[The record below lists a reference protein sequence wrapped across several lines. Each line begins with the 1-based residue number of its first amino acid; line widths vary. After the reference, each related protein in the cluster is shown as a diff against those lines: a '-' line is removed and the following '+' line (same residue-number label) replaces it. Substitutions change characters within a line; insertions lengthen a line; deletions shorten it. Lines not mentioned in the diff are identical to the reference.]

1 MIVAV
6 SAASSRKSLTGPAG
20 IVVDILARQ
29 AWVNDNAVE
38 LSALGFGMLCL
49 LIERTGEVVTTDDLA
64 QLVWGHERAGEPS
77 YIHTAV
83 YRLRTA
89 LGVAGATEL
98 IRNVRGVGYTLIGER
113 RFNDLVTEQP
123 ILEATLRAAQT
134 PHVLVSLEFNVNLA
148 NQAAA
153 DILGYEVSELES
165 MPARAVLAPPDQVG
179 DRLRMA
185 ERMAL
190 KREPV
195 YAEEFQVVQKDGEV
209 ISVDADVSPIMLHG
223 TVAGLL
229 IEFRRQ

>member
-1 MIVAV
+1 
-6 SAASSRKSLTGPAG
+6 
-20 IVVDILARQ
+20 VDIPARQ
-29 AWVNDNAVE
+29 AWVNENAVE
-38 LSALGFGMLCL
+38 LSALGFDMLCL

-89 LGVAGATEL
+89 LGHAGATDL

-134 PHVLVSLEFNVNLA
+134 PHLLVSLDFKVNLA

-153 DILGYEVSELES
+153 ELLGYEVNDLES
-165 MPARAVLAPPDQVG
+165 MPPRTVLAPPE
-179 DRLRMA
+179 LAA
-185 ERMAL
+185 ERMRL
-190 KREPV
+190 GEQLVQSRETV
-195 YAEEFQVVQKDGEV
+195 HADEFQVARGDGRT
-209 ISVDADVSPIMLHG
+209 ISVAADVTPILLHG
-223 TVAGLL
+223 SVIGML
-229 IEFRRQ
+229 IEFRV

>member
-1 MIVAV
+1 MSVA
-6 SAASSRKSLTGPAG
+6 STRRSLTGPAG
-20 IVVDILARQ
+20 IVVDIPARQ

-38 LSALGFGMLCL
+38 LSALGFDMLCL

-89 LGVAGATEL
+89 LGQAGATEL
-98 IRNVRGVGYTLIGER
+98 IRNVRGVGYALIGER

-134 PHVLVSLEFNVNLA
+134 PHLLVSLDFKVNLA
-148 NQAAA
+148 NQAVA

-165 MPARAVLAPPDQVG
+165 MPARTLLAPPEQAAE
-179 DRLRMA
+179 RLRMG
-185 ERMAL
+185 E
-190 KREPV
+190 
-195 YAEEFQVVQKDGEV
+195 QVVQKREPLHVEGLQMVRGDGEV
-209 ISVDADVSPIMLHG
+209 ITLDADISPIMLHG
-223 TVAGLL
+223 TVTGLL
-229 IEFRRQ
+229 VEVRPS

>member
-1 MIVAV
+1 M
-6 SAASSRKSLTGPAG
+6 SATSSRRSRTGPAG
-20 IVVDILARQ
+20 IVVDIPARQ
-29 AWVNDNAVE
+29 AWVHENAVE
-38 LSALGFGMLCL
+38 LSALGFDMLCL

-89 LGVAGATEL
+89 LGHAGAPARS
-98 IRNVRGVGYTLIGER
+98 RNVRGVGYTLIGER

-134 PHVLVSLEFNVNLA
+134 PHLLVSLDFKVNLA

-165 MPARAVLAPPDQVG
+165 MPARTLLAPPEQAAE
-179 DRLRMA
+179 RLRMG
-185 ERMAL
+185 EQL
-190 KREPV
+190 VQKRESV
-195 YAEEFQVVQKDGEV
+195 HADGFQVVRRVGEV
-209 ISVDADVSPIMLHG
+209 ITLGADITPIMLHG
-223 TVAGLL
+223 AVTGLL
-229 IEFRRQ
+229 IEIRPQS